1 MQPLEAHSIVDLCVA
16 VGLASAFGTW
26 GARRGTLSR
35 AQRAQLEAL
44 SAMLAKHLRP
54 EDLERLER
62 RLAAEVS
69 PHVPKPCPPD
79 CEECASIRGFDED
92 RRVDSALDAAARMRV
107 KVDPEARRET
117 VTETLRLTGQD
128 SGSRPHRNDNR
139 GRQPRRG
146 ARKPRYK
153 DHR

>member
-1 MQPLEAHSIVDLCVA
+1 MASIATDVILDLCVA
-16 VGLASAFGTW
+16 VELASAFGTW
-26 GARRGTLSR
+26 GARRGTLDR
-35 AQRAQLEAL
+35 ARRVQLEAL
-44 SAMLAKHLRP
+44 SVTLTKHLSP
-54 EDLERLER
+54 EDLERLGR
-62 RLAAEVS
+62 RLAAEVA

-79 CEECASIRGFDED
+79 CEECASIRGYDED

-128 SGSRPHRNDNR
+128 PGSRPHRNDNR
-139 GRQPRRG
+139 GSRPRRG

>member
-1 MQPLEAHSIVDLCVA
+1 MPPLDTNVLIDACVA
-16 VGLASAFGTW
+16 AGLAAAFGTW
-26 GARRGTLSR
+26 GARRGTLNR

-44 SAMLAKHLRP
+44 SATLAKHLSP

-62 RLAAEVS
+62 RLAAEVA

-79 CEECASIRGFDED
+79 CEECASIRGYDED
-92 RRVDSALDAAARMRV
+92 RRVDAALDVAARMRV

-128 SGSRPHRNDNR
+128 PGSRPHRNDNR
-139 GRQPRRG
+139 GSRPRRG